1 MLKTI
6 LAACAFLFVACAGAR
21 AGGEILHSGAR
32 THERAVATKAAR
44 RCRGCCDCDRRAAR
58 AYDDGP
64 YYRSYDYRRYE
75 YYRPPVYHLHRH
87 YDPGVV
93 YYGPGGAYRPYPP
106 IVVYEVPPPPP
117 PVFYY
122 TYTREPYYH
131 RIW

>member
-6 LAACAFLFVACAGAR
+6 VAACAFLLVASTTAR
-21 AGGEILHSGAR
+21 AGGEIIHSGAR
-32 THERAVATKAAR
+32 THERAAATKAGH
-44 RCRGCCDCDRRAAR
+44 RCRRCCDCDRRSAR
-58 AYDDGP
+58 VYDDGP
-64 YYRSYDYRRYE
+64 YHRSYDYRRYE
-75 YYRPPVYHLHRH
+75 YWPAYRVHRH

-106 IVVYEVPPPPP
+106 VVVYEVPP

-122 TYTREPYYH
+122 TYTREPYYD

>member
-6 LAACAFLFVACAGAR
+6 LAACAFLLVASAGAL
-21 AGGEILHSGAR
+21 AGGEIRHSGAR
-32 THERAVATKAAR
+32 THEGVVTKVGH

-106 IVVYEVPPPPP
+106 VVVYEVPPPPP